1 MPTETTLVL
10 LKPDAVRRG
19 LVADLIGRFER
30 RGFRIRGLR
39 QLVLERSVAEEHYA
53 EHSARPFFGELVDFI
68 TSGPLVALALE
79 GPSAIATVRT
89 MMGATNPLES
99 APGTIRGDYAL
110 VLSENIV
117 HGSDSPESAARELP
131 LYFAPG
137 ELLPAGE

>member
-19 LVADLIGRFER
+19 LVAELIGRFER
-30 RGFRIRGLR
+30 RGFRIRGLK

-53 EHSARPFFGELVDFI
+53 EHSERPFFGELVDFI

-79 GPSAIATVRT
+79 GPGAIATVRT
-89 MMGATNPLES
+89 MMGATNPLDS

-131 LYFAPG
+131 LYFGAG
-137 ELLPAGE
+137 ELLPDGE

>member
-10 LKPDAVRRG
+10 LKPDAVRRR
-19 LVADLIGRFER
+19 LVAELIGRFER
-30 RGFRIRGLR
+30 RGFRIRGLK

-53 EHSARPFFGELVDFI
+53 EHSERPFFGELVDFI

-79 GPSAIATVRT
+79 GPSAISTVRT
-89 MMGATNPLES
+89 MMGSTNPLDS

-131 LYFAPG
+131 LYFGDG